1 MFRWLSCLLIMTI
14 RKQCI
19 ILIFVINP
27 ELEEEIVIHF
37 QYFVRIL
44 TNDQLHSLLHAANM
58 FPLRPLEFAA
68 QQGACRMVMAIMD
81 IPGIY
86 LHRVEKYRAIQ
97 YKWYCVS
104 DYEGGKEMRPTK
116 SPIFLLTYADTQAI
130 DPTGYKDMHSK
141 SQIQTWYSSKLK
153 LNLPF
158 IFGFFLLKLLYV
170 VCYIV

>member
-1 MFRWLSCLLIMTI
+1 M
-14 RKQCI
+14 
-19 ILIFVINP
+19 
-27 ELEEEIVIHF
+27 
-37 QYFVRIL
+37 
-44 TNDQLHSLLHAANM
+44 
-58 FPLRPLEFAA
+58 
-68 QQGACRMVMAIMD
+68 GMAIMD

-97 YKWYCVS
+97 YKWYGVS

-116 SPIFLLTYADTQAI
+116 SPIFLLTYAGTQAI
-130 DPTGYKDMHSK
+130 DSTGYKDMHSK